1 MNRKEFGKLLAALR
15 KNRYDEHYR
24 QITQRKLAEQSGLS
38 EHVLG
43 KLERGEKI
51 SLEPDLLLAL
61 ARSLGLSTRERRE
74 FFLAAIGL
82 NEQDMPASQPS
93 PAAIF
98 DELFD
103 SLTQISLPA
112 FIVDSYDDIV
122 AANHI
127 ILSLFE
133 FSEELRK
140 IAPNIVG
147 GYNVLRF
154 VFSERSKFHSLLDQ
168 EHEKYLMQSIRFF
181 RAISLPCRASP
192 YYEYLI
198 SAFKKDRDMAR
209 FNHYYHRD
217 MDAYHQD
224 DYYFESERF
233 TFCHPGL
240 GELAFYSPSIFP
252 VATSHGSLY
261 LVAYIPASVV
271 TIQAC
276 ASLASRFSPGAMR
289 LAPWPEK
296 EFNLPL
302 DK

>member
-15 KNRYDEHYR
+15 KSRRDEHYR
-24 QITQRKLAEQSGLS
+24 QLTQRRLAEQSGIS

-61 ARSLGLSTRERRE
+61 ASSMGLSTRERRE

-82 NEQDMPASQPS
+82 NEREMPARQPS
-93 PAAIF
+93 PEAIF
-98 DELFD
+98 GELFD

-112 FIVDSYDDIV
+112 FIVDSYDDII
-122 AANHI
+122 AANYI
-127 ILSLFE
+127 ILNLFE

-140 IAPNIVG
+140 IAPTIVG

-154 VFSERSKFHSLLDQ
+154 VFSERSKFHSLLNQ

-181 RAISLPCRASP
+181 RAISLPCRANP
-192 YYEYLI
+192 YYEHIL

-209 FNHYYHRD
+209 FNQYYHRD
-217 MDAYHQD
+217 MDAYNQD

-233 TFCHPGL
+233 TFCHPVL
-240 GELAFYSPSIFP
+240 GELVFYSPSIFP
-252 VATSHGSLY
+252 VATGHGSLY
-261 LVAYIPASVV
+261 LVTYIPASIVSV
-271 TIQAC
+271 QAC
-276 ASLASRFSPGAMR
+276 ASLASQFGPGAMR

-296 EFNLPL
+296 PISP
-302 DK
+302 DC